1 MRLSCAAAF
10 GLFLYLATASVSH
23 GQSLHI
29 TENEVGSVPADFSC
43 YDEKKTRIPF
53 SICYRDLK
61 TTNSDDVVY
70 FFHDMDSDEKDWFK
84 SVNGLPQ
91 VQRIWD
97 QAGYR
102 PRVVSLSFGRRK
114 LLVKNVATPEHA
126 FFLKEAIPFIENE
139 ILGGLRNGKRHIIGQ
154 AAGALSVSNV
164 ALRKEMQF
172 ATVSLLC
179 PAFTDLNPY
188 ATEKFA
194 SKYIEDNH
202 LDVGLV
208 LKLQKILK
216 ENYLSGG
223 DWDGNNVNL
232 LLSKFGPKM
241 RPAIYVSAGSSG
253 GYGFELGTETFITT
267 AKRLGFHPTWEQT
280 NGRHCSYREQGFANF
295 ILNESH

>member
-1 MRLSCAAAF
+1 MRLSCTAAV
-10 GLFLYLATASVSH
+10 GMFLYLATSSVSY
-23 GQSLHI
+23 GQSTQI
-29 TENEVGSVPADFSC
+29 AENEVGSVPTEFNC
-43 YDEKKTRIPF
+43 YEEKKTRIPF

-70 FFHDMDSDEKDWFK
+70 FFHDSDSDEKDWFK
-84 SVNGLPQ
+84 AVNGLPQ

-114 LLVKNVATPEHA
+114 VLVKNIATPEHA

-139 ILGGLRNGKRHIIGQ
+139 ILGGLRNGKRHIVGQ
-154 AAGALSVSNV
+154 AMGAVSVSNL
-164 ALRKEMQF
+164 ALRKDVQF
-172 ATVSLLC
+172 STVSLIC

-188 ATEKFA
+188 STEKYA
-194 SKYIEDNH
+194 LKYIEDNH
-202 LDVGLV
+202 LNAGLV
-208 LKLQKILK
+208 LKLQKLQK
-216 ENYLSGG
+216 ENYLSAG

-232 LLSKFGPKM
+232 LLSKFGNKM

-253 GYGFELGTETFITT
+253 GYGFELGTDTFITT
-267 AKRLGFHPTWEQT
+267 AKRLGFHPSWEPT